1 AAPTEDFGAPADA
14 EEVSRLRARLTE
26 VERERDQLIAVIE
39 LLQEIAESRH
49 FVDILQ
55 AIAKNV
61 GDAFQLDRCSVF
73 LTGDDGEVRLVAS
86 YEDPSIRNYVV
97 DLARYPE
104 LRRALETGQTVFIP
118 DVANDPSLR
127 HARDS
132 LQTRRVK
139 NITVVPITW
148 RTAPIGAIFLRTFRD
163 GPAFTEAD
171 VQFCQVVA
179 NLTAKALRNAHRFER
194 LQMRRGEDP
203 ADRQAETERAAL
215 VGFLRRLLDR
225 FAEKEEAWGE
235 GELGRGGTEEVERLV
250 GVAMTVLSQEAAAR

>member
-1 AAPTEDFGAPADA
+1 MTIVYPAADD
-14 EEVSRLRARLTE
+14 
-26 VERERDQLIAVIE
+26 VERLQARVEALEQEKRHLLAVVEI
-39 LLQEIAESRH
+39 LQEIAGSLH
-49 FVDILQ
+49 FADVVQ
-55 AIAKNV
+55 AV
-61 GDAFQLDRCSVF
+61 TRRLGEAFGLDRCSIF
-73 LTGDDGEVRLVAS
+73 LTERGGDTVRLVAS

-104 LRRALETGQTVFIP
+104 LKRALETGQTVFIP
-118 DVANDPSLR
+118 DVASDPGLR

-132 LQTRRVK
+132 LTTRRVK

-148 RTAPIGAIFLRTFRD
+148 RSSPIGAIFLRTFRD

-203 ADRQAETERAAL
+203 AERQSDRERAAL
-215 VGFLRRLLDR
+215 VGFLRRLLER
-225 FAEKEEAWGE
+225 FAEKEEPWGD
-235 GELGRGGTEEVERLV
+235 GVLAQGGTEEVDRLV
-250 GVAMTVLSQEAAAR
+250 GVAMTVLSQEAGAR